1 MCFWALVVLFFCDG
15 VYTKEYEVD
24 PIATVT
30 QGQLRGKFGESR
42 NGRDYLEFL
51 GIPYAQVTETFKVCD
66 RLKLGFSY
74 AKVVKFREIK
84 FLLYCF

>member
-1 MCFWALVVLFFCDG
+1 MSLSVFRVLGMSPYKNIWVLLFLTFWDEVHCEKQYD
-15 VYTKEYEVD
+15 VD

-51 GIPYAQVTETFKVCD
+51 GIPYASATETFKVVNDLC
-66 RLKLGFSY
+66 K
-74 AKVVKFREIK
+74 
-84 FLLYCF
+84 